1 MKKYIV
7 PQIRIASVL
16 TTCILTGSDEEPG
29 QVDGGLAKRHNS
41 NDFWSDME
49 STSSSW
55 PKSKSVWDD

>member
-1 MKKYIV
+1 MKLYIKPSIEMLAV
-7 PQIRIASVL
+7 HPGMLASSFEDSQISGADAMS
-16 TTCILTGSDEEPG
+16 
-29 QVDGGLAKRHNS
+29 KRHNS